1 MADVEAFSTP
11 VVYDA
16 ASLMADVDDAGVDE
30 AIALGY
36 PLPGYRD
43 DR

>member
-1 MADVEAFSTP
+1 
-11 VVYDA
+11 
-16 ASLMADVDDAGVDE
+16 MADVDDAGVDE